1 MKKLVLIF
9 PFLIS
14 GCYLANGSPNSYK
27 FWTKDGKHISYVER
41 QFCFERSK
49 STLNKKDKE
58 RLEYL
63 EDRYKELGYS
73 NDGFS
78 IMRTEYPNEYQEYLY
93 LSELIP
99 PNSQCYYDLGYR
111 FKAPLTWCLTQD
123 GDNTK
128 ICIENMKY
136 RN

>member
-1 MKKLVLIF
+1 
-9 PFLIS
+9 
-14 GCYLANGSPNSYK
+14 
-27 FWTKDGKHISYVER
+27 
-41 QFCFERSK
+41 
-49 STLNKKDKE
+49 
-58 RLEYL
+58 
-63 EDRYKELGYS
+63 
-73 NDGFS
+73 
-78 IMRTEYPNEYQEYLY
+78 MRTEYPNEYQEYLY